1 MSATEDGAYITLS
14 ERRRTLLEKYLQK
27 RVGYTKKQLMKI
39 LADELSDIR
48 DAGDFSLRTLNFDL
62 KYLANCGAEIQKE
75 KRKAK
80 NKVGRVVNEYY
91 YRYANSKWTYHKQHL
106 DPDAVQNIKVA
117 ATILKQIPGLKLH
130 HDLLELYESVES
142 ENFHG
147 LLERTYI
154 QFDTRPSYEGN
165 KHLIQ
170 ILEACKL
177 GSVISFDYQ
186 PFKADQSKRVVLH
199 PYLLKEY
206 NNRWFLVGMTEDA
219 RVKKTYEIS
228 LYGLE
233 RIKGKVKNEVL
244 EHYYHPNF
252 NPDEYFAHVIG
263 VSRKSGATL
272 EKVVLR
278 FANARAHY
286 IETNRLHSTQS
297 QVAEKTSNTH
307 TTFSYDLIIN
317 QELEALI
324 LSFGEDVEVLESKK
338 LRQIIIEKVKRYKTI
353 YL

>member
-39 LADELSDIR
+39 LADELSDVR

-80 NKVGRVVNEYY
+80 NRTGRVITEYY
-91 YRYANSKWTYHKQHL
+91 YRYANSKWTFRKQLL
-106 DPDAVQNIKVA
+106 DSDAVQSIKVA

-130 HDLLELYESVES
+130 HDLLEFCESVENQS
-142 ENFHG
+142 LHSSSD
-147 LLERTYI
+147 RTYI
-154 QFDTRPSYEGN
+154 QFDTRPYYDGN

-170 ILEACKL
+170 ILDACKL

-186 PFKADQSKRVVLH
+186 SFKADKAKRVVLH

-206 NNRWFLVGMTEDA
+206 NNRWFVIGMTEEA
-219 RVKKTYEIS
+219 HIKETYEIS
-228 LYGLE
+228 QYGLE
-233 RIKGKVKNEVL
+233 RIKGKIKNEGL
-244 EHYYHPNF
+244 EHYYHPDF

-263 VSRKSGATL
+263 VSAKPGATV
-272 EKVVLR
+272 ENVVLR
-278 FANARAHY
+278 FAIDRAHY
-286 IETNRLHSTQS
+286 VETNRLHSTQH
-297 QVAEKTSNTH
+297 AIEGKATKTH
-307 TTFSYDLIIN
+307 KTFSYELIPN
-317 QELEALI
+317 QELESLI
-324 LSFGEDVEVLESKK
+324 LSFGEDIEVLKPEK
-338 LRQIIIEKVKRYKTI
+338 LREAITI
-353 YL
+353 KINLNKKIYI